1 MQALTLWQPWAWAMA
16 FAGKPVE
23 NRTWAPPHA
32 LLGQRIA
39 IHAGKVCDADAI
51 CDIAAEFGLMP
62 ADWQPPS
69 PSYGLEGAKPV
80 GTLAGGAVVA
90 VGTLA
95 GYVCDDGNGR
105 IIGETICPET
115 TAGFARSYR
124 ASRWY
129 QGPVGWIV
137 VNRIALPTPVPCRGA
152 QGLWTLPPDVEAAV
166 MRQIEEVRG

>member
-1 MQALTLWQPWAWAMA
+1 MKALTLWQPWAWAMA

-39 IHAGKVCDADAI
+39 IHAGKTMDEEAL
-51 CDIAAEFGLMP
+51 CDIADEFGVMP
-62 ADWQPPS
+62 TDWQPPS
-69 PSYGLEGAKPV
+69 LVYERQGVKRV
-80 GTLAGGAVVA
+80 GQLARGAVVA

-105 IIGETICPET
+105 VMANHLG
-115 TAGFARSYR
+115 ADVLRAAR
-124 ASRWY
+124 ASPWY
-129 QGPVGWIV
+129 QGPIGWIV
-137 VNRIALPTPVPCRGA
+137 VERIALPTPVSCRGA

-166 MRQIEEVRG
+166 MRQIGEARV